1 MDRSSRNSDEARA
14 RAEEKARKAEARA
27 AAGAEARAAYD
38 ARAKAVAQ
46 NTERLKALRL
56 ARDAADV
63 QMRDIDATAGE
74 KTRRKVALTEE
85 PDMVA
90 KARRSWAR

>member
-1 MDRSSRNSDEARA
+1 MDRRSRNTDEARA
-14 RAEEKARKAEARA
+14 RAAEKAKKTEARA
-27 AAGAEARAAYD
+27 ATGAEARAAYD

-63 QMRDIDATAGE
+63 QMRDVDATAGE

-85 PDMVA
+85 PAMVA
-90 KARRSWAR
+90 KARDNQAR